1 MGWVC
6 GPSIS
11 GSQTIKEQFWQ
22 CRAVLSFPKK
32 ELVLTVLWSSLFSKE
47 RTRLWWWLCSSLFFK
62 ERTHLDECCVVL
74 SFPKKELILTSVVQ
88 FSLFQRK
95 NSSWRVLCGSPF
107 SKERTHLDECCAV
120 LSFSKKGRVSKG
132 QVYIYIYIYNKRFD
146 ACSRIPG
153 CIYLPQETMTVETFL
168 LICASRKWP
177 TRKTTSLPCCFTY
190 HIVYSKEGFW
200 NFPQLQ

>member
-1 MGWVC
+1 
-6 GPSIS
+6 
-11 GSQTIKEQFWQ
+11 
-22 CRAVLSFPKK
+22 
-32 ELVLTVLWSSLFSKE
+32 
-47 RTRLWWWLCSSLFFK
+47 
-62 ERTHLDECCVVL
+62 VVL